1 MRRQL
6 RIARGDITRWPS
18 VDAIVTSANAG
29 LVGNKTPLYWRFRVP
44 RARSGHSRSD
54 VGFEGLAADGMA
66 FDNCDGCVHAASGP
80 ELQAA
85 LEAVARV
92 RHTRLRQTLSAAE
105 PWRGSLLPSS
115 SDGLVACLVGRSVV
129 TPAFGALR
137 EQGVK
142 FVVHAVAPDGRDPIE
157 SHCRPTDATP
167 LLRSAFASA
176 LAAAAAAGA
185 RSLAVPAIGCGV
197 NNWTPP
203 TAARAALD
211 ALDDAWKRDDAV
223 PRVDFVLRSDDALE
237 AWRQRARDLFGPPQR
252 EGAGDDEWEWDSE
265 RALD

>member
-1 MRRQL
+1 MRHL

-29 LVGNKTPLYWRFRVP
+29 LVGNKTPSYWRFRVP
-44 RARSGHSRSD
+44 RAPHG
-54 VGFEGLAADGMA
+54 G
-66 FDNCDGCVHAASGP
+66 HAAPASALKASTAWPSTIATAVCTRRRGP
-80 ELQAA
+80 SLQAA
-85 LEAVARV
+85 LDAQP
-92 RHTRLRQTLSAAE
+92 RHARLRQSLSASE

-157 SHCRPTDATP
+157 SHGRPADATP

-203 TAARAALD
+203 TAARAALA

-252 EGAGDDEWEWDSE
+252 EGAGDGDAWEWDSVE
-265 RALD
+265 LP